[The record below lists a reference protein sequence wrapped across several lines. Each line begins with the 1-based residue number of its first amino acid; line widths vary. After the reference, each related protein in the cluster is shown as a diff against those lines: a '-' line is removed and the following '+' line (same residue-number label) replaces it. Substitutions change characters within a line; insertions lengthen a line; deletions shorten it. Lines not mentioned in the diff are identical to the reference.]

1 VLPPAVAAPAPQP
14 VPLVEV
20 PAQLS
25 HSLVERVASDHSR
38 ELAKCESGEQLHGDI
53 TVQFMI
59 DASGKVTKAQLAT
72 GLKKPKVT
80 ACILRAVQKWQFG
93 KQGPTG
99 ALGTYTL
106 SFQ

>member
-1 VLPPAVAAPAPQP
+1 
-14 VPLVEV
+14 V

-25 HSLVERVASDHSR
+25 HTLVERVASDHSR
-38 ELAKCESGEQLHGDI
+38 ELTKCEGGENLHGDI
-53 TVQFMI
+53 TVQFMV
-59 DASGKVTKAQLAT
+59 DANGKVTKAQIAT
-72 GLKKPKVT
+72 ALKKQPKLT